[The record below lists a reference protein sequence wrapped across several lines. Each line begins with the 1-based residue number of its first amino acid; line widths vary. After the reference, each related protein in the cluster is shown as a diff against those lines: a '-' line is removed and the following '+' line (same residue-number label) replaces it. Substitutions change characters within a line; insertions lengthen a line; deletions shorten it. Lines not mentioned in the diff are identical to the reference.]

1 MTVETAP
8 LASTVAVVTGSARK
22 LGRGIALALAEAGA
36 KVMINARSS
45 REAAERVAAAIAEA
59 GGRAAICLADVSHAE
74 GAARLIETAM
84 AEFGRLD
91 ILVNN
96 VGMRLEAPLA
106 ETSDDH
112 WRAVMASMMDAT
124 FFCSRAAVPHLVASG
139 RGTIVNIGGMAGHA
153 GIPERTAIA
162 AAKAGIAGFTG
173 SLAIELAP
181 NNVTVNC
188 VAPSFLTT
196 EEDSGVPQHI
206 RRRTAPLGRHGTVG
220 EVAATVAFL
229 CGPGGRYIT
238 GQTIHV
244 NGGWY
249 VSIG

>member
-1 MTVETAP
+1 MTDSRPLEGTA
-8 LASTVAVVTGSARK
+8 AVVTGSARR

-36 KVMINARSS
+36 AVMINARSA
-45 REAAERVAAAIAEA
+45 REAAERAVSDITDK
-59 GGRAAICLADVSHAE
+59 GGRAALCMADVTQRDD
-74 GAARLIETAM
+74 AARLIAETVA
-84 AEFGRLD
+84 AFGRLD

-96 VGMRLEAPLA
+96 VGMRQEAPLA
-106 ETSDDH
+106 ETTDVH
-112 WRAVMASMMDAT
+112 WRAVMASMLDST
-124 FFCSRAAVPHLVASG
+124 FFCTRAAVPHLVASG
-139 RGTIVNIGGMAGHA
+139 RGAVVNIGGMAGHA

-162 AAKAGIAGFTG
+162 TAKAGIAGFTG

-181 NNVTVNC
+181 RNVTVNC
-188 VAPSFLTT
+188 VAPSFLAT
-196 EEDSGVPQHI
+196 EEDSAVPQHI